1 MALNTCCMFVVA
13 IAIFAHYF
21 VPYNSN
27 IPFTNNIVELT
38 FSIIENL
45 YIQPPWTCPTINI
58 TSPCEQRAL
67 ERLRFV
73 FNLTKY
79 IPLWGLGIQS
89 KTIYV
94 NKDSGIYNS
103 KVKLSMPIVLYES
116 TFYSTTTTRKKRKL
130 LLWFHYGGYVV
141 GNAKDGL
148 ILQLS
153 KMILEKDHNF
163 LIASVDYRLA
173 PEYQQEDSIND
184 CFFALKY
191 FTSPSVQNNY
201 NLDVTN
207 YFVGGASAGGG
218 LAIEIALK
226 AAAPLNN
233 IKLKA
238 HLAIVPMLSPY
249 GSFQSHSYIRNALNL
264 GLSTQSILWY
274 WKASLY
280 RSSESARS
288 AHTLANLLKLED
300 SKYDVE
306 IIKRISDSFVATA
319 DSDVLYNEGVEYI
332 QILNE
337 YNSSSKIISSRHHH
351 EIYFTTHLGSMIYPS
366 HWAGI
371 VDFIISKK

>member
-1 MALNTCCMFVVA
+1 M
-13 IAIFAHYF
+13 
-21 VPYNSN
+21 
-27 IPFTNNIVELT
+27 
-38 FSIIENL
+38 
-45 YIQPPWTCPTINI
+45 
-58 TSPCEQRAL
+58 
-67 ERLRFV
+67 
-73 FNLTKY
+73 
-79 IPLWGLGIQS
+79 
-89 KTIYV
+89 
-94 NKDSGIYNS
+94 
-103 KVKLSMPIVLYES
+103 
-116 TFYSTTTTRKKRKL
+116 
-130 LLWFHYGGYVV
+130 
-141 GNAKDGL
+141 
-148 ILQLS
+148 
-153 KMILEKDHNF
+153 
-163 LIASVDYRLA
+163 
-173 PEYQQEDSIND
+173 
-184 CFFALKY
+184 
-191 FTSPSVQNNY
+191 
-201 NLDVTN
+201 
-207 YFVGGASAGGG
+207 
-218 LAIEIALK
+218 K

-306 IIKRISDSFVATA
+306 IIKQISDSFVATA

-332 QILNE
+332 QILNQ

-371 VDFIISKK
+371 VNFIISKK